1 MTEEQ
6 IKQLILLI
14 EQWTRAEI
22 MARLAQFNNFEAAN
36 YFDIKIKKENEI
48 RKLLFDTDDLVK
60 LGLKWNLLKEEKE
73 QVKQTKILLFEQY
86 KKLQKQLEAME
97 KEL

>member
-22 MARLAQFNNFEAAN
+22 VARLVPFDNKN
-36 YFDIKIKKENEI
+36 YTDYFQIKLNKENEI